1 MFKNLYKKDLLDIS
15 IIIVNYRGWK
25 ALDECLESIDTINSK
40 TFSFEVI
47 VVDNFSNDGQLTAF
61 SEKYS
66 KFTFTENSGNNGF
79 SHGCNVGASKATG
92 DYFLFLNPDTKVT
105 LEALETLLQTAILN
119 PEIGILSCL
128 QINENNVFYNQRNLF
143 PALGRFFGISRS
155 IYRKLNKKK
164 LEERFNNTNDLFYP
178 DWVTGAVIFIS
189 RDWFHKIKGWN
200 EDYWLYF
207 EDVDLCKKIDKI
219 GGKVA
224 VTRKATIFHQHGGA
238 SRLNVKTKAL
248 TKTEVIISKHVY
260 IDNQFYGGTRLF
272 LQSLLILGVI
282 SEKIVLSFLSLFLF
296 FIPKMKVNA
305 LILKNITVYYFN
317 ALKKQTWIS
326 PRAMNYMKIKA

>member
-1 MFKNLYKKDLLDIS
+1 MDIS

-25 ALDECLESIDTINSK
+25 ALDECLESIDIIITE

-47 VVDNFSNDGQLTAF
+47 IVDNFSNDGQFTF
-61 SEKYS
+61 FKQKYS
-66 KFTFTENSGNNGF
+66 KFTFIENTGNNGF
-79 SHGCNVGASKATG
+79 SNGCNFGASIATG
-92 DYFLFLNPDTKVT
+92 NHFLFLNPDTKLT
-105 LEALETLLQTAILN
+105 LQALEILLQTAVSH

-128 QINENNVFYNQRNLF
+128 QINENDVFYKQNNLF

-155 IYRKLNKKK
+155 LFRKLNKAK
-164 LEERFNNTNDLFYP
+164 LEERFNNTDDLFYP

-189 RDWFHKIKGWN
+189 RDWFNKIKGWN

-207 EDVDLCKKIDKI
+207 EDVALCKKISENK
-219 GGKVA
+219 GKVA

-260 IDNQFYGGTRLF
+260 ISNQFSTAIQLYLH
-272 LQSLLILGVI
+272 SVLILGVL
-282 SEKIVLSFLSLFLF
+282 SEKLFLSLLSLFLF
-296 FIPKMKVNA
+296 FIPKLKVNRLMLKKL
-305 LILKNITVYYFN
+305 LIYYFN
-317 ALKKQTWIS
+317 AIQKQTWIS
-326 PRAMNYMKIKA
+326 PRAMNYLKTKA

>member
-1 MFKNLYKKDLLDIS
+1 MDIS

-25 ALDECLESIDTINSK
+25 ALAECLESIEIIISK
-40 TFSFEVI
+40 TFTFEVI
-47 VVDNFSNDGQLTAF
+47 IVDNFSNDGQF
-61 SEKYS
+61 PVFKHKYS
-66 KFTFTENSGNNGF
+66 KFTFIENSGNNGF
-79 SHGCNVGASKATG
+79 SNGCNFGAGIASG
-92 DYFLFLNPDTKVT
+92 NHFLFLNPDTKLT
-105 LEALETLLQTAILN
+105 LEALETLLKTTVSH

-128 QINENNVFYNQRNLF
+128 QINENEVFYKQNNLF

-155 IYRKLNKKK
+155 LYRKLNKAK
-164 LEERFNNTNDLFYP
+164 LEKRFNNNNDLFYP

-189 RDWFHKIKGWN
+189 REWFNKIKGWN

-207 EDVDLCKKIDKI
+207 EDVDLCKKVCNL

-260 IDNQFYGGTRLF
+260 ISNQFSTGIQLYLHT
-272 LQSLLILGVI
+272 LLILGVL
-282 SEKIVLSFLSLFLF
+282 SEKLFLSLLSVFLF
-296 FIPKMKVNA
+296 FIPKLKVNR
-305 LILKNITVYYFN
+305 LMLKNLSIYYFN
-317 ALKKQTWIS
+317 ALQKQTSIS
-326 PRAMNYMKIKA
+326 PRAMNYLKTKA

>member
-1 MFKNLYKKDLLDIS
+1 LDIS

-25 ALDECLESIDTINSK
+25 ALEECLESINVIISR

-47 VVDNFSNDGQLTAF
+47 IVDNFSNDGQF
-61 SEKYS
+61 PVFKQKYS
-66 KFTFTENSGNNGF
+66 KFIFIENSGNNGF
-79 SHGCNVGASKATG
+79 SNGCNFGAGIAKG
-92 DYFLFLNPDTKVT
+92 NHFLFLNPDTKLT
-105 LEALETLLQTAILN
+105 LEALEILLQTAVSH

-128 QINENNVFYNQRNLF
+128 QINENNVFYKQNNLF

-155 IYRKLNKKK
+155 LFRKLNKAK
-164 LEERFNNTNDLFYP
+164 LEKRFNNNNDLFYP

-189 RDWFHKIKGWN
+189 RDWFNKIKGWN

-207 EDVDLCKKIDKI
+207 EDVDLCKKISDN

-260 IDNQFYGGTRLF
+260 ISNQFPTGIKLYLH
-272 LQSLLILGVI
+272 SLLIIGVLT
-282 SEKIVLSFLSLFLF
+282 EKIILSLLSLFLF
-296 FIPKMKVNA
+296 FIPKLKVNR
-305 LILKNITVYYFN
+305 LMLRNLFLYYFN
-317 ALKKQTWIS
+317 AIQKRTWIS
-326 PRAMNYMKIKA
+326 PRAMNYLKTKA

>member
-1 MFKNLYKKDLLDIS
+1 MDIS

-25 ALDECLESIDTINSK
+25 ALDECLESIDVIISK
-40 TFSFEVI
+40 TVSFEVI
-47 VVDNFSNDGQLTAF
+47 IVDNFSNDGQF
-61 SEKYS
+61 DVFKQKYS
-66 KFTFTENSGNNGF
+66 KFTFIENSGNNGF
-79 SHGCNVGASKATG
+79 SNGCNFGASIATG
-92 DYFLFLNPDTKVT
+92 NHFLFLNPDTKLT
-105 LEALETLLQTAILN
+105 FEALKTLLQTAVSH

-128 QINENNVFYNQRNLF
+128 QINENAVFYKQNNLF

-155 IYRKLNKKK
+155 LFRKRNKAN
-164 LEERFNNTNDLFYP
+164 LEKRFNNTDNLFYP

-189 RDWFHKIKGWN
+189 RDWFNKIKGWN

-207 EDVDLCKKIDKI
+207 EDVDLCKKVSDK

-260 IDNQFYGGTRLF
+260 INNQFPAAIQLYLH
-272 LQSLLILGVI
+272 SLLILGVL
-282 SEKIVLSFLSLFLF
+282 SEKIILSLLSLFLF
-296 FIPKMKVNA
+296 FIPKLKVNR
-305 LILKNITVYYFN
+305 LMLKNLSIYYFN
-317 ALKKQTWIS
+317 AIQKQTWIS
-326 PRAMNYMKIKA
+326 PRAMNYLKIKA